1 MADYYK
7 PRPQAFAET
16 PFNAIRFKL
25 NEIATKFDYI
35 MNVDINAMDCSQALP
50 DHRLITWETASGN
63 KCCYWENFCA

>member
-50 DHRLITWETASGN
+50 DHRLIT
-63 KCCYWENFCA
+63 